1 VFRLASGPTSL
12 RLTLLLTRRS
22 QAADVYDEQIIARSR
37 TRVQPQEFLWFPA
50 VGGEWSTISKK
61 RAAVS
66 GGF

>member
-12 RLTLLLTRRS
+12 RLTPLVTRHS
-22 QAADVYDEQIIARSR
+22 KAADIHDEQIIARSR

-50 VGGEWSTISKK
+50 VGGEWSTISQK

>member
-12 RLTLLLTRRS
+12 RLTPLVTRHS
-22 QAADVYDEQIIARSR
+22 QAADIYDEQIIARSP
-37 TRVQPQEFLWFPA
+37 TRVQPQAFLWFPA
-50 VGGEWSTISKK
+50 VGENGRRFPKK